1 MRLSLLT
8 TAVLIFSLN
17 FGLARENSS
26 PEHVS
31 AAAVIREINLA
42 RETPGLYA
50 AFVAESRPF
59 HMIEHGRA
67 VDEGSHE
74 DLLQREGLYKTLYE
88 LKNIDPALLRT
99 RGGGDG
105 GAQAMVAGAVPAGA
119 MGEGPMGPM

>member
-42 RETPGLYA
+42 RETPGLSA

-59 HMIEHGRA
+59 QMIEHGRA
-67 VDEGSHE
+67 VDEAVRF
-74 DLLQREGLYKTLYE
+74 LKTARPLPP
-88 LKNIDPALLRT
+88 LTLSTGTSSAAADGASRRPAWT
-99 RGGGDG
+99 
-105 GAQAMVAGAVPAGA
+105 
-119 MGEGPMGPM
+119 